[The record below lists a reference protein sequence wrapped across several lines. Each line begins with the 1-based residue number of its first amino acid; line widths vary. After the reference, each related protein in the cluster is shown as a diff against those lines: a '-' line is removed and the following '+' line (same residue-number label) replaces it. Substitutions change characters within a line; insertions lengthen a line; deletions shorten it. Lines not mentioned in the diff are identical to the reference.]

1 MTRPVEVFRWR
12 MWRRDHTLEE
22 GLRFLAACPG
32 TKFATS
38 DECADWARSHVANET
53 ADLVILA
60 IGHDHRGRVVKIRT
74 EHTATA
80 EAKARA
86 A

>member
-22 GLRFLAACPG
+22 GLRFLAAAPG
-32 TKFATS
+32 TKFAS
-38 DECADWARSHVANET
+38 GEDFAAWARGHIAAEAT
-53 ADLVILA
+53 DLVVLA
-60 IGHDHRGRVVKIRT
+60 IGHDHRGRVVKVRT
-74 EHTATA
+74 EHPATA